1 MKKKIFILLLI
12 VSAIILSVIS
22 IVFIFRKDNENNNL
36 PSKDV
41 SKDIMGVWWW
51 NSDLDAELY
60 LTFANENGINE
71 IYYCSSE
78 FGEKTSG
85 FIDSANKF
93 GIDVYWLQG
102 EYQWLDDSTPLLN
115 KIEKYRKYQTDYP
128 NSKFSGIHLDIEP
141 HQNPD
146 FQNSRED
153 LILKLI
159 ELADLLKENYVD
171 ISFDYDIPFWL
182 DDVITY
188 KNVSCQAYKHIID
201 IADRVFVMSY
211 RDSADS
217 IIDIASEELDYA
229 ESIGK
234 KIILS
239 VECFSEEGDKVSFA
253 EEGRIALKEELTKL
267 KQILKDKIGL
277 SVHHI
282 KSWYD
287 MKE

>member
-1 MKKKIFILLLI
+1 MKKKIFILLLV
-12 VSAIILSVIS
+12 VSLIILSVVS
-22 IVFIFRKDNENNNL
+22 IVFIFRKDNENNNT
-36 PSKDV
+36 PNKDDG
-41 SKDIMGVWWW
+41 KDIMGVWWW
-51 NSDLDAELY
+51 NSHLDSDIY
-60 LTFANENGINE
+60 LTFAKENGINE

-78 FGEKTSG
+78 FGEETSS
-85 FIDSANKF
+85 FIDSANKL

-102 EYQWLDDSTPLLN
+102 EYQWLDDATPLLN

-146 FQNSRED
+146 FQNSRGD

-159 ELADLLKENYVD
+159 ELADLLKENYDD

-239 VECFSEEGDKVSFA
+239 VECSSEEGDKVSFA
-253 EEGRIALKEELTKL
+253 EEGRIVLKEELIKL

>member
-1 MKKKIFILLLI
+1 MKKKIFILLL
-12 VSAIILSVIS
+12 VFSLIILSVVS
-22 IVFIFRKDNENNNL
+22 VVFIFRKDNENNNP

-51 NSDLDAELY
+51 NSHLDSDIY
-60 LTFANENGINE
+60 LTFAKENGINE

-78 FGEKTSG
+78 FGEETSS

-102 EYQWLDDSTPLLN
+102 EYQWLDDATPFLN
-115 KIEKYRKYQTDYP
+115 KIEKYRKYQIDYP

-146 FQNSRED
+146 FQNSRGD

-159 ELADLLKENYVD
+159 ELADLLKENYDD

-188 KNVSCQAYKHIID
+188 KNVCCQAYKHIID

-239 VECFSEEGDKVSFA
+239 VECSSEEGDKVSFA
-253 EEGRIALKEELTKL
+253 EEGRIALKEELIKL
-267 KQILKDKIGL
+267 QQILKEKIGL